1 MTTYLTKLR
10 ILRGSI
16 KKYKDNVAVYHIFF
30 MKVKPN
36 RLICAPTL
44 ILLICEVLIHLTK
57 SHFCYFFLK
66 TTCFVTTAH
75 GNGQNMA
82 SSTHSLLI
90 YPIFI
95 SRLVSFLRFTLQNKM
110 APYHLPSYL
119 HTFVRES

>member
-1 MTTYLTKLR
+1 MHELFS
-10 ILRGSI
+10 LRGPI
-16 KKYKDNVAVYHIFF
+16 RKCVNNGDVYLIFS
-30 MKVKPN
+30 MNVKPN

-57 SHFCYFFLK
+57 SHFYYFILK

-110 APYHLPSYL
+110 ATYHLTSYL